1 MNQRKLLK
9 VFLLGILIYF
19 LIVIVFGVIYYAT
32 GSICHTSKDVPPSV
46 DFFDSLYFSF
56 VSFITIGFG
65 DIAPNGT
72 CGKTL
77 LFFESIFFI
86 GYNAVFAA
94 FMAFQLLK
102 RSDDIII
109 SNKIYIRKSK
119 KAGLNNDK
127 NYDFI
132 IRVGNKGHALIDC
145 KGMLEFFVIADN
157 IRSTVHKFER
167 EYRALE
173 LTWNFK
179 MRFYEPGNESKS
191 SADQKA
197 FLCNFFSKDEK
208 VHKQIRF
215 SISGLDNSTG
225 QVVTAFKVYDT
236 DDINDVHHFE
246 YIDKLVD
253 VYSWHGSKRGTNN
266 WRNFDKT
273 IPMSASDRA
282 DFTKQ
287 VCS

>member
-9 VFLLGILIYF
+9 VFATGILIYM
-19 LIVIVFGVIYYAT
+19 LIVIVFGIAYYFT
-32 GSICHTSKDVPPSV
+32 KSISHTSKDAEPFVAFG
-46 DFFDSLYFSF
+46 DCIYFSF

-65 DIAPNGT
+65 DIAPAGT

-102 RSDDIII
+102 RSDDIIV
-109 SNKIYIRKSK
+109 SEKIYIRKSK
-119 KAGLNNDK
+119 KAGLNNDQ
-127 NYDFI
+127 NYEI
-132 IRVGNKGHALIDC
+132 LIRVGNKGHALIDC
-145 KGMLEFFVIADN
+145 KGVLEFFVIADN
-157 IRSTVHKFER
+157 IRTTVHKFER

-179 MRFYEPGNESKS
+179 MRFYEPGNESRS
-191 SADQKA
+191 LADKT
-197 FLCNFFSKDEK
+197 FLCGFFRKDEK

-225 QVVTAFKVYDT
+225 QIVTAFKLYDT
-236 DDINDVHHFE
+236 DDINDTRHFE

-253 VYSWHGSKRGTNN
+253 VYSWQGSNRGKTN

-273 IPMSASDRA
+273 IPMSSQVHA
-282 DFTKQ
+282 DFSKQ
-287 VCS
+287 VCA